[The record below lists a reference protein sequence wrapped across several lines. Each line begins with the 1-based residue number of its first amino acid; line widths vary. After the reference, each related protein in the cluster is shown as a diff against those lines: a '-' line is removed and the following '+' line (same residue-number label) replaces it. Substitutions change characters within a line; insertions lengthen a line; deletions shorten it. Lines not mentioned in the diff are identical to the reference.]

1 MELKSLIFLLALAAG
16 SARALVL
23 PRDPQPSS
31 SQQSYPN
38 STDISVFNGQWYF
51 VGFSKEYQNVMENPI
66 KDMNITLNCC
76 TLNMSNRTQTVL
88 ALDISCSVQNLTSTS
103 SIGNVTSQGV
113 ALLSPPSSDIDV
125 SKNQFTF
132 QVYLD
137 VWKFNQQD
145 SQNATILPGASHQ
158 MQGSLNAEYLPA
170 NGSIQEAVFFSSCD
184 EDTSSSH
191 RKRCHS
197 ENVDCSAALVY
208 RQPTL
213 DSTTFRNIT
222 SGIQLGDNAA
232 ENLFQVNNTC
242 SA

>member
-1 MELKSLIFLLALAAG
+1 M
-16 SARALVL
+16 
-23 PRDPQPSS
+23 
-31 SQQSYPN
+31 
-38 STDISVFNGQWYF
+38 
-51 VGFSKEYQNVMENPI
+51 MENPI

-132 QVYLD
+132 QVYLGMSSIYKPFSIKNSILIVIYVD